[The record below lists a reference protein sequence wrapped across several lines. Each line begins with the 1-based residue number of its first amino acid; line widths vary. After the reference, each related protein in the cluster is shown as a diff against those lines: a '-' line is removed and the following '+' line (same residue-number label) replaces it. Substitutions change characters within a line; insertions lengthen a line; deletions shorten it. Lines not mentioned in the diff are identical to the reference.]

1 MKKKRRYLRALIA
14 SLVMSSFVA
23 ASVSAAPDP
32 NEIKEQ
38 RDKAQSQVNSLQAE
52 ITEVLVQINDL
63 EEKLI
68 AKGEE
73 IVKATEDLAEA
84 EVKEQEQY
92 EAMKLR
98 IKYMYEEGNS
108 TALEKI
114 AESGSIGELLSQ
126 AEYFQSVHTYDRDQ
140 LNAYQE
146 TKEQITELKQ
156 TLETEQAELEK
167 TQVEFTE
174 KKEDLD
180 ATLAAKRE
188 EVEDLDEQFQ
198 AAVEAAA
205 KEAEEKAR
213 KEREEREARERQQ
226 QHQQEANNNNNNSN
240 GNNNGGSSSGGQ
252 DISGGNAGGD
262 NGGSGSSD
270 NGGGNEGGNT
280 ANNDNGNSGGESNS
294 QGGNSSAAQTIVNAA
309 YGQIGTPYVW
319 GGTRPGS
326 GLDCSGLTQ
335 YCHRMAGISIART
348 SSAQG
353 GGGRAVSNP
362 QPGDIVCYSG
372 HVGIYVGDGMMIH
385 APQPGDVVRKQR
397 VYGNPWYRRYW

>member
-1 MKKKRRYLRALIA
+1 MKRKKKYLQALIA
-14 SLVMSSFVA
+14 SLVIGSFVA
-23 ASVSAAPDP
+23 TSVNAAPDP

-38 RDKAQSQVNSLQAE
+38 RDEAQSQVNSLQAE
-52 ITEVLVQINDL
+52 LTEVLVQINDL

-73 IVKATEDLAEA
+73 IVKATEDLAAA

-98 IKYMYEEGNS
+98 IKYMYEEGNG

-126 AEYFQSVHTYDRDQ
+126 AEYFQSVHTYDREQ

-156 TLETEQAELEK
+156 TLETEQAELEQ
-167 TQVEFTE
+167 TQVEFTA

-188 EVEDLDEQFQ
+188 EVENLDEQFQ

-213 KEREEREARERQQ
+213 KEQEEREARERQQ
-226 QHQQEANNNNNNSN
+226 QQEANNNDN
-240 GNNNGGSSSGGQ
+240 GNTSGGDSGSESGNAGTSSGGQ
-252 DISGGNAGGD
+252 DSGNTDNSGGNDDGNSGT
-262 NGGSGSSD
+262 NNGSGN
-270 NGGGNEGGNT
+270 NGGG
-280 ANNDNGNSGGESNS
+280 DSS

-319 GGTRPGS
+319 GGTSPGS

-348 SSAQG
+348 SSSQG

-372 HVGIYVGDGMMIH
+372 HVGIYVGGGMMIH
-385 APQPGDVVRKQR
+385 APQPGDVVRKQS

>member
-1 MKKKRRYLRALIA
+1 MKKKRRYLQALIA
-14 SLVMSSFVA
+14 SLVMCSFVA
-23 ASVSAAPDP
+23 SSVNAAPDP
-32 NEIKEQ
+32 NEIKER
-38 RDKAQSQVNSLQAE
+38 RDEAQSQVNSLQAE
-52 ITEVLVQINDL
+52 ITEVLLQINDL

-146 TKEQITELKQ
+146 TKEQIAGLKQ

-167 TQVEFTE
+167 TQAEFSE

-226 QHQQEANNNNNNSN
+226 QQEANNTSGNTSGGNSDSDG
-240 GNNNGGSSSGGQ
+240 GNTGSGGQ
-252 DISGGNAGGD
+252 DNGGNNNDGGSSGGDSGNTGNAG
-262 NGGSGSSD
+262 
-270 NGGGNEGGNT
+270 
-280 ANNDNGNSGGESNS
+280 NSGDTGSS

-319 GGTRPGS
+319 GGTSPGS

-335 YCHRMAGISIART
+335 YCHRMAGISIGRT